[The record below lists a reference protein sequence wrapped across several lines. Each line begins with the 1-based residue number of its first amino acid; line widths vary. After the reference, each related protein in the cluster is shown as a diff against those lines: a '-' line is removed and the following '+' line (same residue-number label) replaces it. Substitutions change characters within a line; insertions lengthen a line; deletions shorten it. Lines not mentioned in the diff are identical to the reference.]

1 MSTAAAQARTRF
13 DVERLTSLGER
24 FRMWQK
30 RQGGSYFKTPS
41 YLWDDA
47 FDLVPLFG
55 PRRVARELGLSRDEL
70 LRRMNEERGPA
81 VAAAPASKPAH
92 HTPQPAED
100 ASPDT
105 EFLEVEMEWP
115 GVAMPPPP
123 APQPTVAEP
132 PAPAPPV
139 PCEPARPTPAVTSN
153 AAPRADATALPA
165 EEAWLEVV
173 APDGAKLTLR
183 IPVGHL
189 MNASALVREF
199 RSQR

>member
-1 MSTAAAQARTRF
+1 MPSTVTKAPTRV
-13 DVERLTSLGER
+13 DVERLTSLGEH
-24 FRMWQK
+24 FRVWQK
-30 RQGGSYFKTPS
+30 RQGRSCFKMPS
-41 YLWDDA
+41 HLWDDA
-47 FDLVPLFG
+47 FAFVSLFG
-55 PRRVARELGLSRDEL
+55 ATRVAREIGVSREEI
-70 LRRMNEERGPA
+70 LRRMNEELAPVVASAPTNIPA
-81 VAAAPASKPAH
+81 PSQAP
-92 HTPQPAED
+92 
-100 ASPDT
+100 